1 MADMRPEHLGE
12 TLSAYLD
19 GELDAEGTA
28 RVEQLL
34 RDDRSVRDQLDVLRR
49 TVDLVVALPRH
60 RAPGTLAE
68 DLQAHLERS
77 ELIGGFAEPTASPE
91 PRRTPLV
98 AILSTA
104 AVFAFV
110 VGGMWFMA
118 LNKPDAGPIGGS
130 ALRSIEADLTQNDR
144 LADARTPEDRGLAR
158 KQPALSR
165 EKKRLGNRATRNGSN
180 GLLASATL
188 EQKLA
193 AGMGIVSV
201 PAHAFDNEP
210 VRLHVTSTDTRGG
223 RTITSRLLS
232 RLAKMG
238 VIDAASA
245 PETRSADDARVASL
259 FYRGKAHQNF
269 GEGGGTQILV
279 RASLRQLNELLR
291 EISRE
296 AKAVSSVKLS
306 SGPLVV
312 HGLPGVR
319 GALAQLGA
327 KGEFAG
333 DPLGALASVL
343 GVERSTPETEADT
356 GANDLA
362 TPGSRTGSPA
372 AAATPRPTESGEAP
386 GLKTSR
392 RSRRSAKRITN
403 TASVSSPAASPSTDG
418 DAESYI
424 TLVIEIAHAHAPS
437 APSARR

>member
-110 VGGMWFMA
+110 AGGMWFMA
-118 LNKPDAGPIGGS
+118 LNKPDAASDGRI
-130 ALRSIEADLTQNDR
+130 
-144 LADARTPEDRGLAR
+144 ADAGFASKDIPFDANNRESRDVPRAKKKSIGR
-158 KQPALSR
+158 KRHS
-165 EKKRLGNRATRNGSN
+165 ENRSTLVDSG

-193 AGMGIVSV
+193 AGRSIASIRS
-201 PAHAFDNEP
+201 HSFDNEP